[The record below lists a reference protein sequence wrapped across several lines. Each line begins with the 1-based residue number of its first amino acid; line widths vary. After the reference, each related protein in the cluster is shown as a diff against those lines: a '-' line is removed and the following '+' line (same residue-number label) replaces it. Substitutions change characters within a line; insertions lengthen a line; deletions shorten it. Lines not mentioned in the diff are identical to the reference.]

1 MNETT
6 SFNNH
11 STYPALVFLFF
22 LASYPKSQS
31 FTFIFYLLLLLNLLI
46 QAWLIFI
53 NKTCAGKKQA
63 VS

>member
-6 SFNNH
+6 SLNNH
-11 STYPALVFLFF
+11 STYPALCFEFLFQPVF
-22 LASYPKSQS
+22 QKVNFFQ
-31 FTFIFYLLLLLNLLI
+31 LLLLNLLI

-53 NKTCAGKKQA
+53 KKTCAGKKQA